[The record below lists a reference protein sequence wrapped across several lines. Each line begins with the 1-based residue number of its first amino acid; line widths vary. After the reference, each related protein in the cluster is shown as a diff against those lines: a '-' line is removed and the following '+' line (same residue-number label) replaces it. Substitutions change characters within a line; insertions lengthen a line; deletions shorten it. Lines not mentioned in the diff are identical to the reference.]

1 MMGLLLTALV
11 YTPGHAPQYVIEMG
25 TGYGVVS
32 SDHGVTMVEEGAGQT
47 HIFQPGSAPTTIY
60 NLDTS
65 TPSVQPAIPV
75 EPLYGIDVEQ

>member
-11 YTPGHAPQYVIEMG
+11 YTPGHAPQYVLEMG

-47 HIFQPGSAPTTIY
+47 HIFQPGSEPTTIY
-60 NLDTS
+60 NLDTPA
-65 TPSVQPAIPV
+65 PSVQPV
-75 EPLYGIDVEQ
+75 FPLNAIDVE